1 MMDYPLMINIA
12 EKIIQFRKEKH
23 LSQTELA
30 LKAGI
35 SRSFLGRIERMES
48 VPSLNTLRKIENALS
63 LPAMSL
69 TRVYETADPVD
80 PASVENALQHI
91 SDYLKKRPV
100 SAEELRLIEKALL
113 AVTEFI
119 IS

>member
-23 LSQTELA
+23 LSQMELA

-35 SRSFLGRIERMES
+35 SSSFLGRIERMES
-48 VPSLNTLRKIENALS
+48 VPSLTTLRKIENALS

-69 TRVYETADPVD
+69 TGVCETADPVE

-91 SDYLKKRPV
+91 SNYLLKLPTPFRC
-100 SAEELRLIEKALL
+100 AEP
-113 AVTEFI
+113 
-119 IS
+119 